1 MEFDA
6 KSFLD
11 QFMSHLQHEDRKQF
25 MHVCYEK
32 ILLYPQFI
40 MSSNIPAQVRINS
53 ISILIKFFEEAEEF
67 EKCARLKKLIE
78 EIEK

>member
-1 MEFDA
+1 
-6 KSFLD
+6 
-11 QFMSHLQHEDRKQF
+11 MSHLQHEDRKQF
-25 MHVCYEK
+25 MQVCYEK
-32 ILLYPQFI
+32 IFLYPQFI